1 MAWSN
6 DPRWRLTTTPDR
18 RFSRLA
24 ANDPA
29 RPTPAFGE
37 ADLSNCER
45 EQIQFAAS
53 IQPHGALLVVSEPE
67 RIIVQASEN
76 AAEFLGLDASPVGL
90 PLGDLPGDLGRSI
103 RPHLDDPLHKI
114 PRAVRCTVG
123 RPAAAFDGLLHRPPA
138 GGLVV
143 ELERA
148 GPSVDLSQNIEQSVQ
163 TILSAA
169 TLRALCDDT
178 AAIFKRLTSYDRV
191 MVYRFDSHGH
201 GEVIAERR
209 EPELEAFLG
218 NRYPSSDIPQVA
230 RHLYE
235 RNRVRV
241 LVDVNARPAPVLP
254 RFSPATGKDLDMSMC
269 FLRAMSPIH
278 IQYLKNMGVGATLV
292 ASLMVGGKL
301 WGLISCHHYSPRF
314 VHFEVR
320 AVCELLAEA
329 VGTRIAALESF
340 AQAQIEL
347 SVRRIEQRLVTSVSR
362 EGDWKQA
369 LFDGSQTLLQPVGA
383 SGAALLFEGQLHVVG
398 DVPGTQELRDIG
410 ALLDHRASRNG
421 SDNLGVFSTEQLS
434 VDEPEFAS
442 IRPVASGLLATRVS
456 TSPGEYLMWFRPEQ
470 IRTVT
475 WGGDPQK
482 PYEVGNDPSDL
493 SPRRSFAQWHQL
505 VENTSQPWSAGDLV
519 AGRLIGETVAD
530 VVLQLRSVRMLI
542 AQHQLEQVSQ
552 EVERAGQP
560 VIICNSNGAILLAN
574 EAFERLLVGGRPKLQ
589 SLDDLA
595 PLFTDPTSVRRRLR
609 DLITRR
615 DAWRSEA
622 SLKLPDG
629 GARPLLVRADP
640 VQVSPD
646 KMLGYVILFFDLTE
660 RKMAD
665 VARRDIQA
673 GLVDRRR
680 LTNVRLDSKGDLTF
694 QNMLSPMI
702 ENAQLAA
709 LEITDGIDVSQMPEL
724 LHGVRASVTRSAE
737 VLEQLVWHAS
747 RTSDDET

>member
-1 MAWSN
+1 MAWSS
-6 DPRWRLTTTPDR
+6 DPRWRPTTTPELR
-18 RFSRLA
+18 LSRLA

-37 ADLSNCER
+37 ADLTNCER

-67 RIIVQASEN
+67 RVIVQASEN
-76 AAEFLGLDASPVGL
+76 AADFLNLAASPVGL
-90 PLGDLPGDLGRSI
+90 PLGDLPGNLGRSI

-114 PRAVRCTVG
+114 PRAVRCRIG
-123 RPAAAFDGLLHRPPA
+123 RPATDYDCLIHRPPA

-148 GPSVDLSQNIEQSVQ
+148 GPSVDLSRNVEQSVQ
-163 TILSAA
+163 TILAA
-169 TLRALCDDT
+169 STLKTLCDET
-178 AAIFKRLTSYDRV
+178 AAIFKRLTGYDRV

-218 NRYPSSDIPQVA
+218 NHYPASDIPQIA
-230 RHLYE
+230 RQLYE

-241 LVDVNARPAPVLP
+241 LADVAAHNAPIEP

-301 WGLISCHHYSPRF
+301 WGLISCHHYAPRF

-340 AQAQIEL
+340 AQAQVEL

-383 SGAALLFEGQLHVVG
+383 SGAALLFEGQIHSVG
-398 DVPGTQELRDIG
+398 DVPGTQELRDLG
-410 ALLDHRASRNG
+410 AWLDHQG
-421 SDNLGVFSTEQLS
+421 SQPDSNATGVFSTEQLT
-434 VDEPEFAS
+434 VDEPAFAS
-442 IRPVASGLLATRVS
+442 IRAVASGLLATRVS
-456 TSPGEYLMWFRPEQ
+456 TSPGEYLMWFRPER
-470 IRTVT
+470 IHTVT

-482 PYEVGNDPSDL
+482 PFVVGNDPADL

-505 VENTSQPWSAGDLV
+505 VEKTSQPWTPADLV
-519 AGRLIGETVAD
+519 AARLIGETVAD

-542 AQHQLEQVSQ
+542 AQHQLEQVSH

-560 VIICNSNGAILLAN
+560 VVVCDSRGAILLAN
-574 EAFERLLVGGRPKLQ
+574 EAFDRLL
-589 SLDDLA
+589 
-595 PLFTDPTSVRRRLR
+595 
-609 DLITRR
+609 
-615 DAWRSEA
+615 
-622 SLKLPDG
+622 
-629 GARPLLVRADP
+629 
-640 VQVSPD
+640 
-646 KMLGYVILFFDLTE
+646 
-660 RKMAD
+660 
-665 VARRDIQA
+665 A
-673 GLVDRRR
+673 GFL
-680 LTNVRLDSKGDLTF
+680 
-694 QNMLSPMI
+694 
-702 ENAQLAA
+702 
-709 LEITDGIDVSQMPEL
+709 
-724 LHGVRASVTRSAE
+724 RAS
-737 VLEQLVWHAS
+737 
-747 RTSDDET
+747 

>member
-1 MAWSN
+1 
-6 DPRWRLTTTPDR
+6 
-18 RFSRLA
+18 
-24 ANDPA
+24 
-29 RPTPAFGE
+29 
-37 ADLSNCER
+37 
-45 EQIQFAAS
+45 
-53 IQPHGALLVVSEPE
+53 
-67 RIIVQASEN
+67 
-76 AAEFLGLDASPVGL
+76 
-90 PLGDLPGDLGRSI
+90 
-103 RPHLDDPLHKI
+103 
-114 PRAVRCTVG
+114 
-123 RPAAAFDGLLHRPPA
+123 
-138 GGLVV
+138 
-143 ELERA
+143 
-148 GPSVDLSQNIEQSVQ
+148 
-163 TILSAA
+163 
-169 TLRALCDDT
+169 
-178 AAIFKRLTSYDRV
+178 
-191 MVYRFDSHGH
+191 
-201 GEVIAERR
+201 
-209 EPELEAFLG
+209 
-218 NRYPSSDIPQVA
+218 
-230 RHLYE
+230 
-235 RNRVRV
+235 
-241 LVDVNARPAPVLP
+241 
-254 RFSPATGKDLDMSMC
+254 MSMC

-383 SGAALLFEGQLHVVG
+383 SGAALLFEGQIHVVG
-398 DVPGTQELRDIG
+398 DVPGTQELRDLG
-410 ALLDHRASRNG
+410 AWLDHRASRNG